1 MRTGHESGLCNHEG
15 VTPKPN
21 CGGGALN
28 ICTPAAVVC
37 KATNVSQV
45 TGFIGN
51 QTAAGRALVG
61 ANGVVAVDPCLE
73 HLIDI
78 ANDWSVL
85 PHDMVRQK
93 SQNATWYGATEV
105 TEYHVVRC
113 DRSHRMPRGTR
124 CRFGALSWHDEA
136 KP

>member
-15 VTPKPN
+15 VTPKPS

-51 QTAAGRALVG
+51 QTAAGRALAG
-61 ANGVVAVDPCLE
+61 AHGVVAVDPCLE

-78 ANDWSVL
+78 ANEWSVL
-85 PHDMVRQK
+85 PRVMVT
-93 SQNATWYGATEV
+93 ATWYGG
-105 TEYHVVRC
+105 
-113 DRSHRMPRGTR
+113 SHRMQRGTR
-124 CRFGALSWHDEA
+124 CRFGALPWHDA
-136 KP
+136 A